1 MTMAVAMAM
10 AMAIMVEATGAKWLI
25 KPTCLPLVPQ
35 PRPRGHWVVSAEV
48 MPKVTTMQAMA
59 EAMVLKAKAKLCK
72 AKARAMVKL

>member
-10 AMAIMVEATGAKWLI
+10 AMAIMVEATGAKWL
-25 KPTCLPLVPQ
+25 TCLPLVPQ

>member
-1 MTMAVAMAM
+1 M
-10 AMAIMVEATGAKWLI
+10 AMAIMVEATGAKWLGA
-25 KPTCLPLVPQ
+25 KWLTCLPLVPQ